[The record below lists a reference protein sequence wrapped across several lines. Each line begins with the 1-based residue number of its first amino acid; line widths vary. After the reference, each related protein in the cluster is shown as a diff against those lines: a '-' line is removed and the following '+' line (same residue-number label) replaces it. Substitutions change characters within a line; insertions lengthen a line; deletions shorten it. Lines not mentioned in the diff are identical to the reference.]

1 MSTPHEDPNEADGRP
16 EGADADGARAE
27 RSDVSAAAPGSA
39 RGPQSQPT
47 SPAAPTPDGP
57 GPSAARR
64 GGAAARLA
72 LLAVAA
78 TAWAVLRGADGGQ
91 ESLPPRVPLLLP
103 AGAAAA
109 LVVALLGRTLAAGS
123 GSGARRAPGTGVRV
137 AVELLAAGCAALAA
151 LALWTEDLGTYFA
164 AAGGVL
170 LLQGASVVLLG
181 GGALRVAT
189 PLVSVAG
196 AALLAAAYFARPA
209 AVRVDV
215 LEWMGQPLAGDAA
228 PSYALIGLTL
238 GLLVPG
244 PWGGA
249 TAALAALGRTRVSPF
264 AVALLGCL
272 PATVLVRGVARL
284 SIGAEALYTVG
295 AGGALVAA
303 IAAAGTR
310 GWTLPGDRSAACA
323 RAAALVG
330 GAHALLV
337 GGLGAS
343 SEAAVDAA
351 WVGLAAS
358 FGLSLAVA
366 FAVVG
371 LDRLGTSAPPGFAPR
386 GLGRLHP
393 TTSLLLAVA
402 ALALAG
408 APPLASFAARV
419 RALGEVTQ
427 SGAGREAFLLV
438 VVQAPL
444 FAAAAL
450 GLLHGLLRTP
460 PEAGG
465 EAPGVR
471 GTRSGGTSTG
481 GGLPRG
487 GLRDGLL
494 RTALL
499 GLAAGLA
506 LAFGLFPDAPFGA
519 APHGSDPR
527 GATFPSGAGQLE
539 LLVGAA
545 VVFGVG
551 VLLRR
556 DSTGA

>member
-1 MSTPHEDPNEADGRP
+1 
-16 EGADADGARAE
+16 
-27 RSDVSAAAPGSA
+27 
-39 RGPQSQPT
+39 
-47 SPAAPTPDGP
+47 
-57 GPSAARR
+57 
-64 GGAAARLA
+64 
-72 LLAVAA
+72 
-78 TAWAVLRGADGGQ
+78 
-91 ESLPPRVPLLLP
+91 
-103 AGAAAA
+103 
-109 LVVALLGRTLAAGS
+109 
-123 GSGARRAPGTGVRV
+123 
-137 AVELLAAGCAALAA
+137 
-151 LALWTEDLGTYFA
+151 
-164 AAGGVL
+164 
-170 LLQGASVVLLG
+170 
-181 GGALRVAT
+181 
-189 PLVSVAG
+189 
-196 AALLAAAYFARPA
+196 
-209 AVRVDV
+209 
-215 LEWMGQPLAGDAA
+215 
-228 PSYALIGLTL
+228 
-238 GLLVPG
+238 
-244 PWGGA
+244 

-264 AVALLGCL
+264 AVALLGCF

-284 SIGAEALYTVG
+284 SIGAEALYTIG

-450 GLLHGLLRTP
+450 GLLHRLLRTP
-460 PEAGG
+460 PEAGE
-465 EAPGVR
+465 EAPGGR

-545 VVFGVG
+545 VVFGAG